1 MGIFEKKQ
9 YHSPT
14 ENDNTYQED
23 TTDDEETKKKKLIER
38 KRKIQHEKE
47 RGKHRERNKEREE
60 EDEDEDEKEEGEK
73 KHHRDRDREREKRMK
88 YKEMKRKKREEDSN
102 SNNSSS
108 SSDNESSSSE
118 SDVKH
123 KKEYSEKYEKL
134 RRERKRHR
142 DRSRGRS
149 RDRSRDK
156 YKLRGTY
163 TNVEVRIKSSKHRNR
178 SSDDEQIKEKRKHKR
193 RDREDDKSKDSNSSD
208 DSEEE
213 EEKSREMNKKK
224 KAIEKGEEDES
235 ENKNESD
242 DSNEGSEKSSVRSSS
257 ESESHRKKMRSH
269 SRSIY
274 RERRRRRHRS
284 SERRSRRDRHRS
296 SERRRRKRRRDRE
309 RDRERERRYKRR
321 ERSYKFDSPPE
332 SETDDNSDNNK
343 SKKKKSNFSSENPNS
358 NIIDNTN
365 LLLNASNIA
374 NANLNDPSALLNI
387 LASNSSQ
394 SGDNAIANPASLLLD
409 ARNKLLDDKKGIA
422 LNQSPL
428 NLLLNTQSLQQLY
441 KTALGIGELGLSTID
456 ANAEKTARE
465 LYVGNIP
472 QNIDIQE
479 IVKFL
484 NTCLL
489 ILYNKENENESICLK
504 ACIRGDTRYAFVEFR
519 SLQDTSNCMLLNGIY
534 FYSNNLR
541 IGRPKTFP
549 AEYTKL
555 IPPATIPPIDTYYLS
570 QGLIGIKAFV
580 IFHQNRD
587 ETKNEYLPVD
597 MIKLQKLCV
606 SNISKNN
613 ETNKIKELLE
623 AFGEIQSFEF
633 FEGEENSDTYIC
645 LVEYNNVEN
654 AIQAHKIL
662 NQNTSYRIQ
671 FEYEIVN
678 DPTINQLVKK
688 KYMQTKNAI
697 LSQQIP
703 TKVVVLSKIATFDEL
718 SNPEDYKEISEDIKI
733 ECEKYGPVLEVVLPL
748 ISPETYEYLTNK
760 SEKEKDGKKI
770 NEEGVSSD
778 KVNGTD
784 EQSNSDSVEKT
795 EKDDNEDEQ
804 TDQDREHPY
813 YDLSSIGCAFI
824 YFETIEGATKTR
836 KELSGR
842 KFGANIIEANYYS
855 EKKFL
860 MKNFKNVKY
869 NFKKSH
875 SSLFNLNLKLGNC
888 AYSDGSDED

>member
-23 TTDDEETKKKKLIER
+23 TTDDEEIKKKKLIER
-38 KRKIQHEKE
+38 KRKMQHEKE
-47 RGKHRERNKEREE
+47 RGKHRERGKEREE
-60 EDEDEDEKEEGEK
+60 EDEEEDEDEKEENEK
-73 KHHRDRDREREKRMK
+73 KHHRDRDREREKRMR
-88 YKEMKRKKREEDSN
+88 YEEMRRKKREEDSN
-102 SNNSSS
+102 ISSSS
-108 SSDNESSSSE
+108 SSDNESSSNE

-123 KKEYSEKYEKL
+123 KKEYSEKYEKM

-163 TNVEVRIKSSKHRNR
+163 TNVEVRIKSSKHKNR
-178 SSDDEQIKEKRKHKR
+178 SSDDEKIKEKRKHKR

-213 EEKSREMNKKK
+213 EEKKSREINKKK
-224 KAIEKGEEDES
+224 KSIEKGEEDEN

-242 DSNEGSEKSSVRSSS
+242 DSNEGSEKSSVQSSS
-257 ESESHRKKMRSH
+257 GNESHRKKMRSH

-284 SERRSRRDRHRS
+284 SDRRSRRDRHRS
-296 SERRRRKRRRDRE
+296 SERRRRKRR

-343 SKKKKSNFSSENPNS
+343 SKRKKSNFSSENPNS
-358 NIIDNTN
+358 SIIDNTN

-688 KYMQTKNAI
+688 KYMQNKNSI

-760 SEKEKDGKKI
+760 SEKEKNGNKI

-784 EQSNSDSVEKT
+784 EQSNNDSVEKT